1 MNARILI
8 AVAITFVLFAAY
20 SWWSTKDGFDI
31 NSQMYSP
38 APVLTPP
45 EVSVEERQVSP
56 GGPNSPNQ
64 ASRETEGVVLQPE
77 EKPFDP
83 QDQPFESADLPE
95 RLRHPERVY
104 SPGLMNEST
113 EDAVAS
119 GVASSAQQVT
129 NNAYQTFG
137 PEMAINGASFLDNG
151 VMANDS
157 TVPTS
162 FSFI

>member
-8 AVAITFVLFAAY
+8 AVAITLVLFAAY
-20 SWWSTKDGFDI
+20 SWWSTKDGFDV
-31 NSQMYSP
+31 NSQLYSP

-45 EVSVEERQVSP
+45 EVSVEERAVSP

-64 ASRETEGVVLQPE
+64 APRETEGVVLQPE

-83 QDQPFESADLPE
+83 QDQPFESAELPE

-104 SPGLMNEST
+104 SPGLINEST
-113 EDAVAS
+113 EDAMAS

-129 NNAYQTFG
+129 NHAYQTFG
-137 PEMAINGASFLDNG
+137 PEMAMNGGAFLDGG

-157 TVPTS
+157 ELPTGYS
-162 FSFI
+162 SV